1 LTIDDGLQLEL
12 DKKMTSLGA
21 AALPQHRLR
30 SSVTLDLIL
39 FDCSLACE
47 PYIGV
52 VVMIRDKLLELCIG
66 SSQDSLP
73 TPTSF
78 PLAVSPRRSPS
89 RHAFASSLHCI
100 LQNSSFKCRFELRHQ
115 LHSVLLSSFFYRRSF
130 ATVTALLQ
138 LRHSMETLC
147 RRSKPSCC
155 NPSPFESLSTFFFFL
170 INLCDIKLDD
180 RRRASART

>member
-30 SSVTLDLIL
+30 SSVTLDLFSSTARL
-39 FDCSLACE
+39 LACR
-47 PYIGV
+47 ISASSTKT
-52 VVMIRDKLLELCIG
+52 RHKLLELCFG
-66 SSQDSLP
+66 RSQDFLP

-89 RHAFASSLHCI
+89 RHAFASILHFI
-100 LQNSSFKCRFELRHQ
+100 LENTSFKCRFELRHQ
-115 LHSVLLSSFFYRRSF
+115 LHSVLLSFFFYHRSS

-155 NPSPFESLSTFFFFL
+155 IQFPFKSLFTFFFSL

>member
-30 SSVTLDLIL
+30 SSVTLDLFSSTARL
-39 FDCSLACE
+39 LA
-47 PYIGV
+47 YRISASSTKA
-52 VVMIRDKLLELCIG
+52 RHKLLELCFG
-66 SSQDSLP
+66 RSQDSLP

-78 PLAVSPRRSPS
+78 PLAVSLRRSPS
-89 RHAFASSLHCI
+89 RHAFASILH
-100 LQNSSFKCRFELRHQ
+100 LLLETSSFKCRFELRHQ

-138 LRHSMETLC
+138 LRRSMETLC
-147 RRSKPSCC
+147 RRATPCCC
-155 NPSPFESLSTFFFFL
+155 NKSSFESLSTFFFQ
-170 INLCDIKLDD
+170 
-180 RRRASART
+180 